1 MEGHVSFEDE
11 FSQAAYTLGMRE
23 CVSLAPEDQRAEM
36 EEWLVEM
43 EAMLPYEE
51 CIAEATGSDDEWSQ
65 SAYLEGM
72 KSCVELAPDDQ
83 RSWIEEQIAST
94 EAWAAHE
101 ACMDTE
107 MGGSGWWNEEWTEEF
122 QDRNDDAYAA
132 CADLEP
138 EYGEV
143 GILEEDPMPDD
154 YDGPTASEGLCAANE
169 ERVATALAGMDRR
182 PATPT
187 DLADTMRAGG
197 DYAVWLAGELP
208 DVLQSNAAYLSAAAA
223 GIADAFDGK
232 DDFLSALPE
241 LAILETLGLEYGFE
255 DPGEA
260 EYAIDNFFLVCGVG
274 DNGVFDAFEE
284 AMSVLDGAFE
294 GDGYEPDGDDPYGEG
309 GDDAV
314 SVDSVMVEALDG

>member
-1 MEGHVSFEDE
+1 
-11 FSQAAYTLGMRE
+11 
-23 CVSLAPEDQRAEM
+23 
-36 EEWLVEM
+36 
-43 EAMLPYEE
+43 
-51 CIAEATGSDDEWSQ
+51 
-65 SAYLEGM
+65 
-72 KSCVELAPDDQ
+72 
-83 RSWIEEQIAST
+83 
-94 EAWAAHE
+94 
-101 ACMDTE
+101 
-107 MGGSGWWNEEWTEEF
+107 
-122 QDRNDDAYAA
+122 
-132 CADLEP
+132 
-138 EYGEV
+138 
-143 GILEEDPMPDD
+143 
-154 YDGPTASEGLCAANE
+154 
-169 ERVATALAGMDRR
+169 
-182 PATPT
+182 
-187 DLADTMRAGG
+187 MRAGG